1 MEMEKKALGGDE
13 LFQIRSQA
21 TTHRD
26 EMTDELEAILHH
38 TRKEQLKCKSVKCS
52 H

>member
-13 LFQIRSQA
+13 LFQVRLQA

-26 EMTDELEAILHH
+26 EMTDELEAIPHH
-38 TRKEQLKCKSVKCS
+38 TQGAA
-52 H
+52 